1 MLPKI
6 ETPILKFELPS
17 TGETLRF
24 RPFLVKEE
32 KVLMLASEGK
42 DINDMLQAAQ
52 QVVSNCCLEDINV
65 EELTIFDLQMLF
77 INLKSKSVGQEQ
89 DFTLSCGECKQN
101 INYTL
106 DLDSVKVQGLD
117 NPIDNFIKGY

>member
-52 QVVSNCCLEDINV
+52 QVV
-65 EELTIFDLQMLF
+65 
-77 INLKSKSVGQEQ
+77 K
-89 DFTLSCGECKQN
+89 
-101 INYTL
+101 
-106 DLDSVKVQGLD
+106 
-117 NPIDNFIKGY
+117 